1 MMKMTALELARTRMM
16 TIAATLA
23 LTGVVSV
30 APLVGQTTSP
40 PPPQNPPAGPTPATP
55 ASVESETYSYKPEGR
70 RDPFV
75 SLLSRGIEPSG
86 VTKGS
91 VTGINGL
98 TTAELSVRG
107 IVNAKGRYIAM
118 VQGPDT
124 KTYIAHPNDR
134 LVDGVITKITAQGLV
149 IMQEV
154 SDPLSLV
161 KQREVRKNLRS
172 SEEAK

>member
-1 MMKMTALELARTRMM
+1 MSALERGRTVVVGV
-16 TIAATLA
+16 AVA
-23 LTGVVSV
+23 LGVVVCVSP
-30 APLVGQTTSP
+30 AQGQT
-40 PPPQNPPAGPTPATP
+40 PPAPAKTGTARVQTPPATP
-55 ASVESETYSYKPEGR
+55 VETETYSYKPDGR

-75 SLLSRGIEPSG
+75 SLLARGIEPTA
-86 VTKGS
+86 VTKGTI
-91 VTGINGL
+91 TGINGL

-134 LVDGVITKITAQGLV
+134 LVDGVIMRITAQGLV
-149 IMQEV
+149 ILQEV
-154 SDPLSLV
+154 NDPLSLV

-172 SEEAK
+172 AEEGK

>member
-1 MMKMTALELARTRMM
+1 MTGLGWPRTRMIRM
-16 TIAATLA
+16 ATALA
-23 LTGVVSV
+23 VAGVVSV
-30 APLVGQTTSP
+30 VAPIAGQT
-40 PPPQNPPAGPTPATP
+40 APTPPKESAPAVQPPTAP
-55 ASVESETYSYKPEGR
+55 ASVESDTYSYKPEGR

-75 SLLSRGIEPSG
+75 TLLSRGVEPSG
-86 VTKGS
+86 LTKGS
-91 VTGINGL
+91 ITGISGL

-107 IVNAKGRYIAM
+107 IVSAKGRYIAM

-149 IMQEV
+149 ILQEV

-172 SEEAK
+172 SEEGK

>member
-1 MMKMTALELARTRMM
+1 MW
-16 TIAATLA
+16 
-23 LTGVVSV
+23 V
-30 APLVGQTTSP
+30 APVAAQT
-40 PPPQNPPAGPTPATP
+40 PPAPAAPTAQAPATAP
-55 ASVESETYSYKPEGR
+55 SVEAEGYSYKPDGR

-75 SLLSRGIEPSG
+75 SLLSRGIEPGAVSRGSITG
-86 VTKGS
+86 VG
-91 VTGINGL
+91 GL

-134 LVDGVITKITAQGLV
+134 LVDGVITRITAQGLV
-149 IMQEV
+149 ILQEV
-154 SDPLSLV
+154 NDPLSLV

-172 SEEAK
+172 AEEGK

>member
-1 MMKMTALELARTRMM
+1 
-16 TIAATLA
+16 
-23 LTGVVSV
+23 
-30 APLVGQTTSP
+30 
-40 PPPQNPPAGPTPATP
+40 
-55 ASVESETYSYKPEGR
+55 VESEAYSYNPDGR

-75 SLLSRGIEPSG
+75 SLLSRGVEPGTVSR
-86 VTKGS
+86 GS
-91 VTGINGL
+91 ITGINGL

-134 LVDGVITKITAQGLV
+134 LVDGVITRITAQGLV
-149 IMQEV
+149 ILQEV
-154 SDPLSLV
+154 NDPLSLV

-172 SEEAK
+172 AEEGK

>member
-1 MMKMTALELARTRMM
+1 MRRLEMDRTVRVAGALVLA
-16 TIAATLA
+16 A
-23 LTGVVSV
+23 VVSV
-30 APLVGQTTSP
+30 VSVVGQT
-40 PPPQNPPAGPTPATP
+40 PPAPPTQAAPPASTAPTPPTTP
-55 ASVESETYSYKPEGR
+55 SVESEAYSYKPDGR

-75 SLLSRGIEPSG
+75 SLLSRGVEPGTVSR
-86 VTKGS
+86 GS
-91 VTGINGL
+91 ITGINGL

-134 LVDGVITKITAQGLV
+134 LVDGVITRITAQGLV
-149 IMQEV
+149 ILQEV
-154 SDPLSLV
+154 NDPLSLV

-172 SEEAK
+172 AEEGK

>member
-1 MMKMTALELARTRMM
+1 MSTVERDRTGRV
-16 TIAATLA
+16 AAALA
-23 LTGVVSV
+23 LSAGMWV
-30 APLVGQTTSP
+30 APVAGQT
-40 PPPQNPPAGPTPATP
+40 PPAPAKPAAPTAQAPATAP
-55 ASVESETYSYKPEGR
+55 SVEAEGYSYKPDGR

-75 SLLSRGIEPSG
+75 SLLSRGIEPGAVSRGSITG
-86 VTKGS
+86 VG
-91 VTGINGL
+91 GL

-134 LVDGVITKITAQGLV
+134 LVDGVITRITAQGLV
-149 IMQEV
+149 ILQEV
-154 SDPLSLV
+154 NDPLSLV

-172 SEEAK
+172 AEEGK

>member
-1 MMKMTALELARTRMM
+1 MRVEKGRTVRVAGALVWSAVVW
-16 TIAATLA
+16 IAQAA
-23 LTGVVSV
+23 
-30 APLVGQTTSP
+30 GQT
-40 PPPQNPPAGPTPATP
+40 PPAAPTQTAPAAQAPATTPA
-55 ASVESETYSYKPEGR
+55 VESESYTYKPDGR

-75 SLLSRGIEPSG
+75 SLLSRGIEPAP

-91 VTGINGL
+91 ITGINGL

-134 LVDGVITKITAQGLV
+134 LVDGVIMRITAQGLV
-149 IMQEV
+149 ILQEV
-154 SDPLSLV
+154 NDPLSLV

-172 SEEAK
+172 AEEGK